1 MEITAE
7 VMNGD
12 SYEVEVED
20 DAVYAEILD
29 EVGLNPE
36 GAVVVVEGRPVP
48 EDGRVSEDIEEVK
61 VMRTVS
67 GGRG

>member
-12 SYEVEVED
+12 TYEVDVED

-36 GAVVVVEGRPVP
+36 GAVVVVDGRPVP
-48 EDGRVSEDIEEVK
+48 EDGRVSDDVDRVK
-61 VMRTVS
+61 IMRTVS
-67 GGRG
+67 GGV